1 MISAVIICIGLA
13 GQIRGGIVGVAAAK
27 VPPQSAASSSWGR
40 NNPDDDIPI
49 MGGDHFRD
57 RRSRLGIFGR
67 RSKRSSRRNHRDDD
81 ITIDDSDDKYAD
93 EPPPFFFGQD
103 DFDDDD
109 NWPKR
114 EQNRRHKRRRKPKI
128 NHPFDSFRHWALE
141 TTGVHIPR
149 INLHIDPITILKLR
163 KSWHN
168 IIPGAIIRIGADLES
183 KGVWRLRGC
192 VEDKLIGGRFTIKKM
207 KYADDELEEDGR
219 AVLMEYSKSWLFA
232 GAGSTG
238 TRFNLCTT
246 YDLTS
251 QRGSARFG
259 FRSENID
266 VAGRY
271 HIITGRKGFCIIPI
285 IPLDRDGRLFLE
297 AKALVDLPQPE
308 FVIGTDYGPGAIGSG
323 QSLGMGI
330 GGDVDVDVQEV
341 NVIVSL

>member
-1 MISAVIICIGLA
+1 MFSTVIICIGLA

-27 VPPQSAASSSWGR
+27 VPPQSGSSSWSWRR
-40 NNPDDDIPI
+40 NNLDDDIPI

-67 RSKRSSRRNHRDDD
+67 RSKQSSRRSHRDDD
-81 ITIDDSDDKYAD
+81 ITIAIDDDSDD

-103 DFDDDD
+103 DFDDND
-109 NWPKR
+109 NWPQR
-114 EQNRRHKRRRKPKI
+114 EHNRRRKRRRKRKI
-128 NHPFDSFRHWALE
+128 NHPFDPFRRWALE

-149 INLHIDPITILKLR
+149 INLHLDPITILKLR

-168 IIPGAIIRIGADLES
+168 IIPGAIIRVGAELES

-192 VEDKLIGGRFTIKKM
+192 VEDKLIGGRFTFKQM
-207 KYADDELEEDGR
+207 KYAGDVEEEEDR
-219 AVLMEYSKSWLFA
+219 TVLMEYSKSWLFA

-238 TRFNLCTT
+238 TRFNLCAT
-246 YDLTS
+246 YDLRS

-259 FRSENID
+259 FRSENTD

-271 HIITGRKGFCIIPI
+271 QIITGRKGFCIIPI

-297 AKALVDLPQPE
+297 AKTLIDLPQPE

-323 QSLGMGI
+323 ESLGMGI
-330 GGDVDVDVQEV
+330 GGDIDVDVKEV